1 MVSIDD
7 EDRGG
12 AWPAG
17 AALLLGVLRWDAPA
31 YDAVSLARV
40 DVVEWEAARHL
51 AMRQGV
57 GPLWYQR
64 LQRHGLLAVVPV
76 AVREALLAEYRLNA
90 LRNARIERELAGLV
104 RLAAGHGIDVL
115 ALKGAA
121 LAAGVYAPG
130 AGRWMLDLDVL
141 VRVEQWVEF
150 TALLEEQGYRIQGL
164 TLAETGFALRDGHHA
179 PAYWR
184 SGGVC
189 AVEVHWTVVDGEAR
203 GGLPMVEA
211 WQRAVPLVLGDGTRL
226 WQLAGEDALLYVA
239 AHATYQHGLR
249 VGLRA
254 LADVAQLVAVC
265 ALDWDVVCERARCHG
280 WRRGLYVVLWWARD
294 GLGAAVPEWVLG
306 ALTVGEEEA
315 QLVRGRRLAWDQV
328 WLGDVRGSG
337 EEDLTRGAP
346 LRLSRM
352 GGVWDGLRRLWW
364 GIFLPRAVLMEMY
377 GARVPGWAW
386 WWAVVLRVCDL
397 MRHYW
402 GSRRRLW
409 VRRSWLQV
417 WLAGG

>member
-1 MVSIDD
+1 MSIDD

-51 AMRQGV
+51 AVRQGV

-130 AGRWMLDLDVL
+130 AGRWMVDLDVL

-184 SGGVC
+184 PGGVC
-189 AVEVHWTVVDGEAR
+189 AVEAHWTVVNSEAR

-265 ALDWDVVCERARCHG
+265 ALDWDVVCERARRYG
-280 WRRGLYVVLWWARD
+280 WRRGLYVVLWLARD
-294 GLGAAVPEWVLG
+294 RLGAAVPERVLG
-306 ALTVGEEEA
+306 ALAVGEEEA
-315 QLVRGRRLAWDQV
+315 QLVRGRRLGRGIRCGWGMCGDQV
-328 WLGDVRGSG
+328 
-337 EEDLTRGAP
+337 
-346 LRLSRM
+346 
-352 GGVWDGLRRLWW
+352 RR
-364 GIFLPRAVLMEMY
+364 I
-377 GARVPGWAW
+377 
-386 WWAVVLRVCDL
+386 
-397 MRHYW
+397 
-402 GSRRRLW
+402 
-409 VRRSWLQV
+409 
-417 WLAGG
+417 